1 MSTTTNYNSLIAFM
15 VKETG
20 WSLEYIR
27 SMPFSDLM
35 ALAAEFIGKL
45 TEEVRRDDVWELAKK
60 EGIKIPGI

>member
-1 MSTTTNYNSLIAFM
+1 MSTTNYNSLIAFM

-35 ALAAEFIGKL
+35 ALATEFIGKPQ
-45 TEEVRRDDVWELAKK
+45 EETRRDDVWTLAKK
-60 EGIKIPGI
+60 EGIRLPKT

>member
-1 MSTTTNYNSLIAFM
+1 MNWNNLIAFM

-35 ALAAEFIGKL
+35 ALATEFIGKP
-45 TEEVRRDDVWELAKK
+45 TEEVGRDDVWQLAEK
-60 EGIKIPGI
+60 EGIRLPKT

>member
-1 MSTTTNYNSLIAFM
+1 MNWNNLIAFM

-35 ALAAEFIGKL
+35 ALATEFIGKP

-60 EGIKIPGI
+60 EGIQLPQT

>member
-1 MSTTTNYNSLIAFM
+1 M

-27 SMPFSDLM
+27 SMPFGDLM
-35 ALAAEFIGKL
+35 ALATEFIGKP

-60 EGIKIPGI
+60 EGIQLPRT